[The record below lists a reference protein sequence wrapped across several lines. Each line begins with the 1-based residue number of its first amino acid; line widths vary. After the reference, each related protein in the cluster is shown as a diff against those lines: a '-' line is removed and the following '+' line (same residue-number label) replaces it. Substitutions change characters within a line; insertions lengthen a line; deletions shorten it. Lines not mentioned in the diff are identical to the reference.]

1 MNINK
6 RKPLTSLEY
15 AGMESLLDR
24 IINAY
29 EEYQGIPEYDRTPAK
44 EVSRRTE
51 NGMEI
56 FDGEYNC
63 YRIEGKKNALI
74 PFLTL

>member
-29 EEYQGIPEYDRTPAK
+29 EEYQGIPEYDRLPQKKSA
-44 EVSRRTE
+44 EGQR
-51 NGMEI
+51 MEWKSLTVNI
-56 FDGEYNC
+56 TATGL
-63 YRIEGKKNALI
+63 RISW
-74 PFLTL
+74 